1 MIYQM
6 VTRQI
11 ISGKMEE
18 YNDFQVKEFQPMLK
32 RTGMKVVAY
41 WTTYIGTNNNESIAV
56 FAFDDLTQM
65 QKINEA
71 RAKDPEVRRVQG
83 KLMDFTIS
91 SQSKLL
97 NPCAWSPM
105 K

>member
-11 ISGKMEE
+11 VPGKMSE

-32 RTGMKVVAY
+32 RTGMKVAAY
-41 WTTYIGTNNNESIAV
+41 WTTTIGIGNETIAV
-56 FAFDDLTQM
+56 FAHNDWAEW
-65 QKINEA
+65 QKLNEA
-71 RAKDPEVRRVQG
+71 AAKDPDYQRVTA
-83 KLMDFTIS
+83 KLMTMTIS
-91 SQSKLL
+91 SQSRLL
-97 NPCAWSPM
+97 TPCAWSPM